1 MELGLPGLDLV
12 WEIRGLVTSLS
23 MLAAPKVQS
32 TDSLAWGQGLP
43 GDSLAWGQSCPTL
56 SGALAISLT
65 P

>member
-1 MELGLPGLDLV
+1 MDLGLPGLDLV

-23 MLAAPKVQS
+23 MLAAQKVQS
-32 TDSLAWGQGLP
+32 TDSLAWGQG
-43 GDSLAWGQSCPTL
+43 STL